1 VAIVTQI
8 TPNNIHCKVTGS
20 CLVLKSYNNN
30 KYKEINLDVFWNFQ
44 ITFQSCG
51 YYTKKENKQDLLN
64 FRIVSLSSFYFFILV
79 RQEINLSHLV
89 RYKI

>member
-1 VAIVTQI
+1 MYFV
-8 TPNNIHCKVTGS
+8 
-20 CLVLKSYNNN
+20 
-30 KYKEINLDVFWNFQ
+30 NFQ

-51 YYTKKENKQDLLN
+51 YYTRRKTTEQDLLN

-79 RQEINLSHLV
+79 RQKLNLSHLV